1 MTLIEAIGL
10 AVKEM
15 RERRGLTQ
23 EQLAELAKMHPMSIS
38 KLERGVVRD
47 VKFTTLFSIAEA
59 LSRSGGAGRVPIARA
74 ILRPVTVATIVAKA
88 ENIEEQSRRET
99 PCKEK

>member
-1 MTLIEAIGL
+1 
-10 AVKEM
+10 M

-47 VKFTTLFSIAEA
+47 VRFTTLFGVADG
-59 LSRSGGAGRVPIARA
+59 LSRSCEAERVPIARQV
-74 ILRPVTVATIVAKA
+74 LRPVKVSGIIAIA
-88 ENIEEQSRRET
+88 ENIEAESRRKAQE
-99 PCKEK
+99 

>member
-10 AVKEM
+10 AVKGM

-23 EQLAELAKMHPMSIS
+23 ERLAELAKMHPMHIS

-47 VKFTTLFSIAEA
+47 VKFTTLFGIAEA
-59 LSRSGGAGRVPIARA
+59 LSKAGLAMSVPI
-74 ILRPVTVATIVAKA
+74 LRTVTVSRIIVRA
-88 ENIEEQSRRET
+88 ENIEEESRRR
-99 PCKEK
+99 